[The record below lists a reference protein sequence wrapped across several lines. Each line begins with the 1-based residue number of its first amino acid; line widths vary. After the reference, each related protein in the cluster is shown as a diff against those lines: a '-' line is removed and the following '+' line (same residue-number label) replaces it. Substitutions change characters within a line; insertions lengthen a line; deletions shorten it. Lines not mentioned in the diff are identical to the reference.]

1 MIYSASPTVSQ
12 PVFLLDTTNK
22 SPLSNHALMKRE
34 GTEKPKGDTS
44 REGSGPRGWANIIV
58 SSGLRRK
65 LDLDHMSQ
73 LIIYKL
79 HDRDRQ

>member
-22 SPLSNHALMKRE
+22 SPLSNYVLMERAD
-34 GTEKPKGDTS
+34 TEKPQGDTS
-44 REGSGPRGWANIIV
+44 MVGLGPRGWANITV